1 MDQFQIQFQKEGENP
16 ESFDLAD
23 LEKTS
28 ILWCQ
33 YSHLFYLIFFFRKGT
48 KKMKETIPIKSTP
61 ISLTSAMNVTNSP
74 IQQIMQPSQCSIN
87 TSLQQTV
94 LYH

>member
-1 MDQFQIQFQKEGENP
+1 
-16 ESFDLAD
+16 
-23 LEKTS
+23 
-28 ILWCQ
+28 
-33 YSHLFYLIFFFRKGT
+33 
-48 KKMKETIPIKSTP
+48 MKETIPIKSTP

-74 IQQIMQPSQCSIN
+74 IQQIMQPSQRSIN